1 MELKIKTKNKE
12 EKLRQKQMF
21 RKQQSSW
28 ESVESFPKVEK
39 IYGGKD
45 LWIRYFLSREWK
57 SEGVM
62 DEESSESTEEEVTGA
77 GNSSV

>member
-21 RKQQSSW
+21 RKKAVQLRVRGVIP
-28 ESVESFPKVEK
+28 EGGK

-45 LWIRYFLSREWK
+45 L
-57 SEGVM
+57 
-62 DEESSESTEEEVTGA
+62 
-77 GNSSV
+77 